1 MLQISAQKRTAL
13 GRKVKGL
20 RKEGLLPAVVY
31 GKGLTTEPISI
42 KEGEFLKVWRAA
54 GESSLVELNVE
65 GGKRNV
71 LIHDV
76 SLHPIEDTLLHVDF
90 YQVRMDELLRT
101 KVQLAFEGEPPAV
114 KNLGGILVKVM
125 HEVEVEALPA
135 DLPHELIADLSVL
148 AEIGGKLAIKDIKLP
163 AQVKIIAEPEETIA
177 LIEAPRS
184 EEEILGEAQPMSLES
199 IEVVG
204 KKKEEEGE
212 EAAEGDASKPSAEA

>member
-42 KEGEFLKVWRAA
+42 KEGEFLKVWRSA